1 MSNLD
6 DPKSDH
12 QHVEPTRTEPT
23 APPVA
28 DVENQ
33 ANSATAPPT
42 SGFGFGGAAA
52 IVQRWRREDLIKKA
66 ALALRVLALIF
77 SLLAFLIMA
86 SNKHGDWKN
95 FDRYD
100 EYRYLLAIAILSTL
114 YSLAQALRHVHEL
127 STGRHLIQ
135 VQQRTSGLFDFFGD
149 QIMAY
154 LLISA
159 SSAAIPLTNNMR
171 EGVDNIFTDSSAA
184 AISMGFFAFVS
195 LALLAMISGYKIS
208 TQSYI

>member
-6 DPKSDH
+6 DPKSNN

-100 EYRYLLAIAILSTL
+100 EYR
-114 YSLAQALRHVHEL
+114 
-127 STGRHLIQ
+127 
-135 VQQRTSGLFDFFGD
+135 
-149 QIMAY
+149 
-154 LLISA
+154 
-159 SSAAIPLTNNMR
+159 
-171 EGVDNIFTDSSAA
+171 
-184 AISMGFFAFVS
+184 
-195 LALLAMISGYKIS
+195 
-208 TQSYI
+208 